1 MPINTTAG
9 YIGLKD
15 ANSFDFATAMGINT
29 FPPVSPWTSLPPMHD
44 RRRYPTVTALSGSEM
59 LVVSGQMYGTSV
71 STVPEVYS
79 PALRIRGGD

>member
-1 MPINTTAG
+1 
-9 YIGLKD
+9 
-15 ANSFDFATAMGINT
+15 
-29 FPPVSPWTSLPPMHD
+29 MHD